1 MRDGAGRRDLQ
12 LADAATWRRDL
23 DDRVWSGQRVSPLFP
38 LGHRVCLGAFR
49 QGSGN
54 ARRMD
59 PDRGEL
65 DFWRLDATPSGRR
78 LMAGRWDG
86 VRAPFCLSIVGG
98 LVAVLL
104 GAALPAAAQLS
115 LGGGTR
121 QDQNA
126 PIVFRADEVE
136 YDQQLALTVAR
147 GHVEISQSGRIL
159 LADTVSYNQRT
170 DTVTASGNVS
180 FMQPTGEIVFADF
193 MELRDSMSEGFAKD
207 VRMLLAD
214 RSRLAANTGR
224 RTNGNRT
231 ELRRGV
237 YSPCD
242 LCKDDPSAP
251 PAWQLKAREISHDK
265 ELQLIEFKDATM
277 EIDGWP
283 VFYSPYLSAP
293 DPSAKRASGFLIPS
307 AGGSN
312 LLGANVTIPY
322 YWVLGPDKDLTLAPR
337 FMTKAGVLLAG
348 DYRERFSN
356 GELDAIAS
364 VNRSNVGTGSSGS
377 SQGEEWRGHI
387 NSHSVFDLNETYRTG
402 LDVQRV
408 SDQTYLLRFGFG
420 NPVLNAM
427 TSRAYLEGFEKRAST
442 DINAYAFQPL
452 LPGIGDSTQPIVLP
466 VANRYWQSQPDPLG
480 GRWNLN
486 DIVREVGTQTRRL
499 SLGTEW
505 NRTLRDGLGGQ
516 YQFSASLRGD
526 GYSINN
532 LSAVSNSEL
541 PSAFFP
547 ANGQQAVAPTA
558 TNFVTGRAFPQ
569 LGLVWSYPL
578 IHRGESTTELIEPIV
593 GGFAAPSSGN
603 RRNIPDEDSLSYE
616 LTDTDLFRRDR
627 LAGYDIL
634 DTGQRIDYG
643 TKLGLYDREGGS
655 YRLLIGQSYRAQ
667 PNPFLPL
674 GSGAERRLS
683 DVVGRLVLSPNS
695 YLDLIYRFRFNT
707 SPLSNRNQQ
716 VGITAGPE
724 SLRVSTGF
732 VYLPAQVQ
740 GEAVTNPTTGQNV
753 LYGKREQLYFDVTAK
768 LTRYWSV
775 RVAETINLTNSTT
788 LVNNVPTPQA
798 SSASLYGSLSAIYQD
813 ECMAFIGAIAQ
824 SGIRSGDVTPGY
836 SVLFSVV
843 FKNLG
848 EIGGTVASISGSAL
862 P

>member
-1 MRDGAGRRDLQ
+1 
-12 LADAATWRRDL
+12 
-23 DDRVWSGQRVSPLFP
+23 
-38 LGHRVCLGAFR
+38 
-49 QGSGN
+49 
-54 ARRMD
+54 
-59 PDRGEL
+59 
-65 DFWRLDATPSGRR
+65 
-78 LMAGRWDG
+78 
-86 VRAPFCLSIVGG
+86 
-98 LVAVLL
+98 
-104 GAALPAAAQLS
+104 
-115 LGGGTR
+115 
-121 QDQNA
+121 
-126 PIVFRADEVE
+126 
-136 YDQQLALTVAR
+136 
-147 GHVEISQSGRIL
+147 
-159 LADTVSYNQRT
+159 
-170 DTVTASGNVS
+170 
-180 FMQPTGEIVFADF
+180 
-193 MELRDSMSEGFAKD
+193 
-207 VRMLLAD
+207 MLLAD

-283 VFYSPYLSAP
+283 VFYSPYISAP

-312 LLGANVTIPY
+312 TLGANVTIPY

-387 NSHSVFDLNETYRTG
+387 NSRSVFDLDETYRTG

-486 DIVREVGTQTRRL
+486 ANVLDIVREVGTQTRRL

-547 ANGQQAVAPTA
+547 ANGQPAVSPTA

-578 IHRGESTTELIEPIV
+578 VHRGEAMTGFIEPIV
-593 GGFAAPSSGN
+593 GGFVGPSSGN
-603 RRNIPDEDSLSYE
+603 RRNIPDEDSLAFSFS
-616 LTDTDLFRRDR
+616 DSDLFRRDR
-627 LAGYDIL
+627 LAGYDLL
-634 DTGQRIDYG
+634 DTGQRVDYG
-643 TKLGLYDREGGS
+643 TKLGLYDKAGGS

-667 PNPFLPL
+667 PNFFLPL
-674 GSGAERRLS
+674 GSGAENRLS
-683 DVVGRLVLSPNS
+683 DVVGRVVLSPNS
-695 YLDLIYRFRFNT
+695 YLDLIYRFRFDA
-707 SPLSNRNQQ
+707 SPLANRVQQ
-716 VGITAGPE
+716 VGVSAGPS
-724 SLRVSTGF
+724 SLRLSGSF
-732 VYLPAQVQ
+732 IYLPPQLQSQV
-740 GEAVTNPTTGQNV
+740 VTNPSTGQNV
-753 LYGKREQLYFDVTAK
+753 LYGTREQLSFNATARM
-768 LTRYWSV
+768 TRYWSLQ
-775 RVAETINLTNSTT
+775 AAQTINLTHSTT
-788 LVNNVPTPQA
+788 LVNGVPTSPA
-798 SSASLYGSLSAIYQD
+798 SSASLYASVSAIYQD
-813 ECMAFIGAIAQ
+813 ECMAFVGTVTQ
-824 SGIRSGDVTPGY
+824 SGVRSGDVTPGVA
-836 SVLFSVV
+836 VLASIV

-848 EIGGTVASISGSAL
+848 EIGGTIASISGLSL

>member
-1 MRDGAGRRDLQ
+1 MAGRR
-12 LADAATWRRDL
+12 
-23 DDRVWSGQRVSPLFP
+23 
-38 LGHRVCLGAFR
+38 
-49 QGSGN
+49 N
-54 ARRMD
+54 
-59 PDRGEL
+59 
-65 DFWRLDATPSGRR
+65 
-78 LMAGRWDG
+78 G
-86 VRAPFCLSIVGG
+86 VRAPLARSIVGV
-98 LVAVLL
+98 LVGVLL
-104 GAALPAAAQLS
+104 GTAVPAAAQLS
-115 LGGGTR
+115 LGGATR

-147 GHVEISQSGRIL
+147 GHVEISQSGRVL
-159 LADTVSYNQRT
+159 LADTVSYNQRS

-180 FMQPTGEIVFADF
+180 FTQPTGEIVFADF

-224 RTNGNRT
+224 RTNANRT
-231 ELRRGV
+231 ELRHGV

-283 VFYSPYLSAP
+283 VFYSPYISAP
-293 DPSAKRASGFLIPS
+293 DPSVKRASGFLIPS

-312 LLGANVTIPY
+312 TLGFNVTIPY
-322 YWVLGPDKDLTLAPR
+322 YWVLGPDKDLTLTPR

-364 VNRSNVGTGSSGS
+364 GNRSNVGTGGSGS
-377 SQGEEWRGHI
+377 SQGVEWRGHI
-387 NSHSVFDLNETYRTG
+387 NSRSVFDLDETYRTG

-420 NPVLNAM
+420 NPLLNAM

-466 VANRYWQSQPDPLG
+466 VANRNWQSQPDPLD

-486 DIVREVGTQTRRL
+486 ANILDIVRAVGTQTRRL

-516 YQFSASLRGD
+516 YNFSASLRGD

-532 LSAVSNSEL
+532 LSAVSNPEL

-547 ANGQQAVAPTA
+547 VNGQQAVAPTA

-569 LGLVWSYPL
+569 VGLVWSYPL
-578 IHRGESTTELIEPIV
+578 VHRGEAMTGLIEPIA
-593 GGFAAPSSGN
+593 GGFVGPSSGN
-603 RRNIPDEDSLSYE
+603 RRNIPDEDSLAFSYS
-616 LTDTDLFRRDR
+616 DSDLFRRDR
-627 LAGYDIL
+627 LAGYDLL

-643 TKLGLYDREGGS
+643 TKLGLYDKSGGS

-667 PNPFLPL
+667 PNLFLPL
-674 GSGAERRLS
+674 GSGAENRLS
-683 DVVGRLVLSPNS
+683 DVVGRVVLSPNS
-695 YLDLIYRFRFNT
+695 YLDLIYRFRFDA
-707 SPLSNRNQQ
+707 SPLANRVQQ
-716 VGITAGPE
+716 VGVVTGPS
-724 SLRVSTGF
+724 SLRVSGSF
-732 VYLPAQVQ
+732 IYLPPQLQSQV
-740 GEAVTNPTTGQNV
+740 VTNGSTGQNV
-753 LYGKREQLYFDVTAK
+753 LYGTREQLSFNVTAK
-768 LTRYWSV
+768 MTRYWSLQ
-775 RVAETINLTNSTT
+775 AAQTINLTHSTT
-788 LVNNVPTPQA
+788 LVNGVPTSPA
-798 SSASLYGSLSAIYQD
+798 SSASLYASVSAIYQD
-813 ECMAFIGAIAQ
+813 ECMAFVGTVTQ
-824 SGIRSGDVTPGY
+824 SGIRSGDVTPGVA
-836 SVLFSVV
+836 VLASVV

-848 EIGGTVASISGSAL
+848 EIGGAIASISGLSL